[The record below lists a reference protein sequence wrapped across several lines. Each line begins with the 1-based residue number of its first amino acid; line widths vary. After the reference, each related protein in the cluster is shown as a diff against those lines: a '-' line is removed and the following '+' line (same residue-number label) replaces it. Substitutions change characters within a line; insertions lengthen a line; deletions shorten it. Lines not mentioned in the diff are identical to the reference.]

1 MIKGGVPMTVDDM
14 VLALKLVCAL
24 HERGLVNDAT
34 YQAILKK
41 YLPTPSDRT
50 AA

>member
-1 MIKGGVPMTVDDM
+1 MIVDDL
-14 VLALKLVCAL
+14 VLALKLVYAL

-41 YLPTPSDRT
+41 YVSTPSDRN